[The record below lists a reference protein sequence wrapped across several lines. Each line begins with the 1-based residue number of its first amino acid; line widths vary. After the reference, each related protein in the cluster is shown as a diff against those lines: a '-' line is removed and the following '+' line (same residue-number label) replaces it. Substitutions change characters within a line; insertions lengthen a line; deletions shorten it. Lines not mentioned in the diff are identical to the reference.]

1 MKIDFEKV
9 YFDDT
14 ENYLLFRSNPEQ
26 FYLLRVLDFEGGLR
40 FVGTI
45 ENTDKIEK
53 GSGVIAEYLL
63 TKDEFDL
70 WDTDEQAFRNIV
82 ETLCKTAPSDRFL
95 KLYYQL
101 TPQSPPVALKP
112 ILGEAMGT
120 VPNPVEEMKNLFQ
133 FERNSDIARFKD
145 FINGKGTE
153 DVYFIY
159 SNRIRN
165 IYPAID
171 FDGKMFFVEG
181 EMQAK
186 ALTEAT
192 KAFGN
197 QYRKVSGEQ
206 AKEILENCKRYGVY
220 KILFIKTDGEALVL
234 DRDELL
240 DNPTDNKWDTY
251 NADIYNLLIRCIECS
266 GIPNPQVKANQMTLT
281 SQLSQ
286 RIFKTTFIV
295 AVAQSSQK
303 AKDTVWLSSGAENLR
318 NQNKFIFSGAEH
330 FDYVNAPEEKF
341 IIRTLVNTKD
351 NTFALPIFTDV
362 TEFNT
367 ILGEESDIPLA
378 VTLEE
383 ISTMKTKEVS
393 TILLNPGTLGF
404 ILSEEALKELTE
416 MSKQPP
422 MVFEP
427 QKTEEPEITI
437 GDAEDNSTEK
447 ETTLNIPI
455 IPQPSSTESILN
467 MVANQI
473 NREDAIKKEH
483 HITSEKQEEKEE
495 KENFPSLREIPLE
508 DDNTTEDT
516 TEQDSTTQETEEDT
530 ATENQTTDSD
540 NNSSEHKNE
549 KKGGFFGLFRKKK

>member
-9 YFDDT
+9 YFD
-14 ENYLLFRSNPEQ
+14 EVGNYLLFRSNPER
-26 FYLLRVLDFEGGLR
+26 FYLLRVMDFQGGLR

-45 ENTDKIEK
+45 EDADKIEE
-53 GSGVIAEYLL
+53 GSGVIAEYLI

-101 TPQSPPVALKP
+101 TPQSSPVPLKA

-120 VPNPVEEMKNLFQ
+120 VPNLVEEMKNLFK

-145 FINGKGTE
+145 FLNGKGNE
-153 DVYFIY
+153 DVYFVH
-159 SNRIRN
+159 SNRVKN
-165 IYPAID
+165 IFPAID

-197 QYRKVSGEQ
+197 RYYQVSGEQ
-206 AKEILENCKRYGVY
+206 AREIIENCKRYGVF
-220 KILFIKTDGEALVL
+220 KILFIKTDGEAFLM

-240 DNPTDNKWDTY
+240 DSPTENKWDTY
-251 NADIYNLLIRCIECS
+251 NSDIYNLLIRCIECS
-266 GIPNPQVKANQMTLT
+266 GISNPQVRANQMTLT

-286 RIFKTTFIV
+286 RIFKTTFLV
-295 AVAQSSQK
+295 AVAQASEK
-303 AKDTVWLSSGAENLR
+303 PKNTVWLSSGAEALR
-318 NQNKFIFSGAEH
+318 ENNTFLFSGAEN
-330 FDYVNAPEEKF
+330 FDYLNAPEEKF

-351 NTFALPIFTDV
+351 NTYALPIFTDMK
-362 TEFNT
+362 EFNAV
-367 ILGEESDIPLA
+367 LGDGDDVPLA

-383 ISTMKTKEVS
+383 LQTMKTSEVN
-393 TILLNPGTLGF
+393 TILLNAGSLGF
-404 ILSEEALKELTE
+404 ILGDEAMEQLTE
-416 MSKQPP
+416 LSKQPA

-427 QKTEEPEITI
+427 QKLENDEVVI
-437 GDAEDNSTEK
+437 GDAEENSDEK
-447 ETTLNIPI
+447 ATTLNIPI
-455 IPQPSSTESILN
+455 VPQPSSTESILN

-473 NREDAIKKEH
+473 SREDAVKKEH
-483 HITSEKQEEKEE
+483 IVTAESVSEKEE
-495 KENFPSLREIPLE
+495 SSLEQNSVSEERNQKNDVQENTGATEENTDTE
-508 DDNTTEDT
+508 DDAGE
-516 TEQDSTTQETEEDT
+516 S
-530 ATENQTTDSD
+530 
-540 NNSSEHKNE
+540 KNE
-549 KKGGFFGLFRKKK
+549 KKSGFFHLFRKKK